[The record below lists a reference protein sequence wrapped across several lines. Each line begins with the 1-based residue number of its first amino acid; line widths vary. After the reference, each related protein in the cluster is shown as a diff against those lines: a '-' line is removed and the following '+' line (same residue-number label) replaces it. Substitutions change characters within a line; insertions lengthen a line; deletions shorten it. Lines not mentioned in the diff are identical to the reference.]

1 MKTKIAAL
9 ILLAGIP
16 FAGMASEPSD
26 TVPGTIPA
34 VPEAGAAGKVV
45 TLSRE
50 QCVNIALSDN
60 PTLRVSGIEIQ
71 RADYSKKETLA
82 SLFPQIDFSGA
93 YQRAIDLQTIRM
105 NMGGQS
111 QALKMG
117 SDNTWN
123 FGFTA
128 SMPLIAPQ
136 LWKSVTLSD
145 IQILSSMEQARAS
158 RLDMVD
164 QVNKAFYALL
174 LARESKAV
182 IQRNYENAKFTA
194 SVYEKQFAAGAA
206 TEYDVL
212 RSSVQVTNVEPDLL
226 QADIAIRQAQL
237 QLRLLLGLPEDV
249 EVTTDDTLE
258 NYRRDMYAYI
268 LQTTGA
274 PRQNSSLRQLEISQR
289 QAEESVALQKRAWIP
304 TLGASFNY
312 NWNAMNNGNAF
323 KNVEFFPYSTVGLQ
337 VSVPIFSGGSKY
349 YALKKAEAQVKELEF
364 QKQNLLN
371 ALDMQINLSMDNIN
385 RQVAQINSSLKGMQ
399 QAEKAYQ
406 IMQKS
411 FEIGAA
417 TYLDLR
423 DSELADTSARLAY
436 YQSIY
441 NFLIS
446 TSELDLLLGKESEK
460 CIPADDYQSRYNKIV
475 NKIK

>member
-1 MKTKIAAL
+1 MKRELTALMTVALLSATGLASPQTPDNGVLAVTEAA
-9 ILLAGIP
+9 
-16 FAGMASEPSD
+16 S
-26 TVPGTIPA
+26 
-34 VPEAGAAGKVV
+34 AAKTV

-50 QCVNIALSDN
+50 ECVTIALSDN
-60 PTLRVSGIEIQ
+60 PSLRVAGLEIE
-71 RADYSKKETLA
+71 RSDYSRKETLA

-105 NMGGQS
+105 NMGGES

-136 LWKSVTLSD
+136 LWKSINLSD
-145 IQILSSMEQARAS
+145 IQILQSMEQARAS
-158 RLDMVD
+158 RLDMVN
-164 QVNKAFYALL
+164 QVNKAFYTLL
-174 LARESKAV
+174 LAKESKDV
-182 IQRNYENAKFTA
+182 IQRNYENAKFNA
-194 SVYEKQFAAGAA
+194 EVYEKQFQAGTA

-212 RSSVQVTNVEPDLL
+212 RSAVQVSNVEPELL

-237 QLRLLLGLPEDV
+237 QLKVLLGLPSDV
-249 EVTTDDTLE
+249 DVDTSDSLE
-258 NYRRDMYAYI
+258 NYRRDMYGYM
-268 LQTTGA
+268 LA
-274 PRQNSSLRQLEISQR
+274 PKETPELNTSLRQLEISQK
-289 QAEESVALQKRAWIP
+289 QAQANVDLKKMAWIP

-349 YALKKAEAQVKELEF
+349 YALRQAEAQVKELEF
-364 QKQNLLN
+364 QKQDLLS
-371 ALDMQINLSMDNIN
+371 ALQMQIDLAMDNIN
-385 RQVAQINSSLKGMQ
+385 RQVAQIESSRKGMD
-399 QAEKAYQ
+399 QAAKAHE

-423 DSELADTSARLAY
+423 DSELADTSARLSY
-436 YQSIY
+436 YQAIY

-446 TSELDLLLGKESEK
+446 TSELDLLLGKESDR
-460 CIPADDYQSRYNKIV
+460 CLPAEDYNSRYSKIV
-475 NKIK
+475 K

>member
-1 MKTKIAAL
+1 MLSFAASVSA
-9 ILLAGIP
+9 AGQSP
-16 FAGMASEPSD
+16 D
-26 TVPGTIPA
+26 TVPAPVMADQGRA
-34 VPEAGAAGKVV
+34 MKKV

-50 QCVNIALSDN
+50 ECVAIALSDN
-60 PTLRVSGIEIQ
+60 PTLRVSGLEIT
-71 RADYSKKETLA
+71 RADYSKKETIA
-82 SLFPQIDFSGA
+82 ALFPTIDFSGA

-111 QALKMG
+111 QAFKMG

-123 FGFTA
+123 FGFSA
-128 SMPLIAPQ
+128 SVPLIAPQ
-136 LWKSVTLSD
+136 LWKSISISD
-145 IQILSSMEQARAS
+145 IQILQNMEQARAS

-182 IQRNYENAKFTA
+182 IERNYENAKFNA
-194 SVYEKQFAAGAA
+194 EVYAKQFQAGTA

-212 RSSVQVTNVEPDLL
+212 RSSVQVSNVEPELL
-226 QADIAIRQAQL
+226 QADIAIRQASL
-237 QLRLLLGLPEDV
+237 QLKVLLGLPEDV
-249 EVTTDDTLE
+249 EVSTDDRLE
-258 NYRRDMYAYI
+258 NYRREMYAY
-268 LQTTGA
+268 LLDSGRT
-274 PRQNSSLRQLEISQR
+274 PEKNSSLRQLEISKSL
-289 QAEESVALQKRAWIP
+289 AKANLDLKKRAWIP

-312 NWNAMNNGNAF
+312 NWNAMNSGNAL
-323 KNVEFFPYSTVGLQ
+323 KNLKFYPYSTVGLQ

-349 YALKKAEAQVKELEF
+349 YGVKQAEVQLKEIDL
-364 QKQNLLN
+364 QKQNLVS
-371 ALDMQINLSMDNIN
+371 ALQMQIDLAVDNIN
-385 RQVAQINSSLKGMQ
+385 RQVAQIDSSRKGMQ
-399 QAEKAYQ
+399 QAAKAHE

-423 DSELADTSARLAY
+423 DSELADTSAQLAY

-446 TSELDLLLGKESEK
+446 SSELDLLLGKESDA
-460 CIPADDYQSRYNKIV
+460 CLPAADYNSRYNKIV
-475 NKIK
+475 K